1 MAGLF
6 LGVLAGCCACKSPE
20 IPPEVTNTPVPSV
33 TDSVIPTS
41 EPENPTEVPAI
52 TEPPA
57 TPTTVPSVTPESLPT
72 DTPMPTED
80 PTAVPTKEPEMTATA
95 TPEPEVLPTA
105 EPTPELSGTTTPEP
119 VVSPTEEPT
128 ATPTPEPVTPTPEPT
143 GQPAYDTLLQ
153 NGWQRTED
161 FFGCREIF
169 FSGRFDRTELIAVPG
184 RYEYRYTASSDAE
197 GVFSVIGEEE
207 LAVQQFL
214 DELVQESPDCTIE
227 WEAEQDYRYCYTDGE
242 YTVTGRIY
250 ACDTEE
256 KVRRMRV
263 EVRVPGT
270 EESPAEGYEF
280 YLKER

>member
-33 TDSVIPTS
+33 TDSVIPTP
-41 EPENPTEVPAI
+41 EPENPTEVPAV

-57 TPTTVPSVTPESLPT
+57 TPTTVPSVTTEPLPT

-95 TPEPEVLPTA
+95 
-105 EPTPELSGTTTPEP
+105 
-119 VVSPTEEPT
+119 
-128 ATPTPEPVTPTPEPT
+128 TPEPVTPTPEPT